1 MLFAVLLESD
11 FLYRL
16 EFGGGEIDDYGRR
29 KLTPQEASFAI
40 SYALG
45 DLSPD
50 PELLKAAKE
59 GRLETKED
67 YRREVKRLLSDEKY
81 YKGPVDSSLTSR
93 HMRSHET
100 SHPKIVRFFREFF
113 GYPLAA
119 KIFKDTERSDGYYK
133 NPDRGTLGT
142 PGFLINEADRL
153 VDWYIKNKKWLEI

>member
-1 MLFAVLLESD
+1 MRQRFKSNLILFYGAKQPKEELTKYVELLRSSISLAGNSKVCEQMLFAVLLESD

-29 KLTPQEASFAI
+29 KLTQEASFAI

-59 GRLETKED
+59 GRLETRED

-81 YKGPVDSSLTSR
+81 YKGPVDPSS
-93 HMRSHET
+93 
-100 SHPKIVRFFREFF
+100 
-113 GYPLAA
+113 
-119 KIFKDTERSDGYYK
+119 
-133 NPDRGTLGT
+133 
-142 PGFLINEADRL
+142 
-153 VDWYIKNKKWLEI
+153 